1 MKQYKPITQYK
12 ILFDVVLSL
21 ITGSMGTMFMFLID
35 KADSNVNFKVIGAIL
50 LISFVGHMISFYD
63 RMKNQ

>member
-1 MKQYKPITQYK
+1 MNQYKLLLDI
-12 ILFDVVLSL
+12 VLSIL
-21 ITGSMGTMFMFLID
+21 TGSMGTMFFLIN
-35 KADSNVNFKVIGAIL
+35 KPDSGLNFKVMGCVL